1 MAGKKETFSEIKGA
15 LVVSSRFLSKISG
28 KIIGKTVERYA
39 ILVQKQYP
47 MPAGLYAAEP
57 LRGRHWHRK
66 EKRQEQNDDI

>member
-1 MAGKKETFSEIKGA
+1 MKGA
-15 LVVSSRFLSKISG
+15 PAVSSYFLSN
-28 KIIGKTVERYA
+28 IGKTAGRYA

>member
-1 MAGKKETFSEIKGA
+1 MKGA
-15 LVVSSRFLSKISG
+15 PAVSSYFLSKISG
-28 KIIGKTVERYA
+28 TIIGKTAGRYA

-57 LRGRHWHRK
+57 LRGK

>member
-1 MAGKKETFSEIKGA
+1 MKGA
-15 LVVSSRFLSKISG
+15 PAVSSCFMSKIYG
-28 KIIGKTVERYA
+28 KIIGKTAGRYA

-47 MPAGLYAAEP
+47 MPAEP

>member
-1 MAGKKETFSEIKGA
+1 MKGH
-15 LVVSSRFLSKISG
+15 LPYHRIFCRRFIIQ
-28 KIIGKTVERYA
+28 IIGKTAGRYA

>member
-1 MAGKKETFSEIKGA
+1 MKGA
-15 LVVSSRFLSKISG
+15 PAVSSYFLSKISG
-28 KIIGKTVERYA
+28 KIIGKTAGRYA

-57 LRGRHWHRK
+57 LRGRHRK

>member
-1 MAGKKETFSEIKGA
+1 MKGA
-15 LVVSSRFLSKISG
+15 SAVSSYFLSKISG
-28 KIIGKTVERYA
+28 KIIGKTAGRYA
-39 ILVQKQYP
+39 ILVQKQYS

>member
-1 MAGKKETFSEIKGA
+1 MKGA
-15 LVVSSRFLSKISG
+15 PAVSSCFLSKISG
-28 KIIGKTVERYA
+28 KIIGKTAGRYA

-66 EKRQEQNDDI
+66 EKETGTKR